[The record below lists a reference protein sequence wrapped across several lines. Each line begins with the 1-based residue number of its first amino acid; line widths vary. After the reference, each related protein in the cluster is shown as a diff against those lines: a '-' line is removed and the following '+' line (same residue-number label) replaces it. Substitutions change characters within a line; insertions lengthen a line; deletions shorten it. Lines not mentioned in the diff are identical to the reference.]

1 MYIDLIIFII
11 LVIAAIAFFR
21 DFMYVVYL
29 IVSLDM
35 LYRLLHFI
43 ANNVDVEELTVLI
56 YKYIPSSVPNM
67 IGKYVGTSNVFFTI
81 ILWVVFVIYCIFLG
95 HTIRNLIRKTI

>member
-1 MYIDLIIFII
+1 MYVDLIIFIL
-11 LVIAAIAFFR
+11 LVIFVIAFFR

-29 IVSLDM
+29 VVSVDM

-56 YKYIPSSVPNM
+56 YKYIPSSVPNLISKY
-67 IGKYVGTSNVFFTI
+67 IGDNIFSTI
-81 ILWVVFVIYCIFLG
+81 FLWVIFVIYCIFLG
-95 HTIRNLIRKTI
+95 HTIRNLIRKTV

>member
-1 MYIDLIIFII
+1 MYVDLIIFIL
-11 LVIAAIAFFR
+11 LVIFIIAYFR

-29 IVSLDM
+29 VVSMDM

-56 YKYIPSSVPNM
+56 YKYIPSSVPNL
-67 IGKYVGTSNVFFTI
+67 ISKYVGDNIFSTI
-81 ILWVVFVIYCIFLG
+81 FLWVVFGLYCIFLG
-95 HTIRNLIRKTI
+95 HTIRRMVRKKV